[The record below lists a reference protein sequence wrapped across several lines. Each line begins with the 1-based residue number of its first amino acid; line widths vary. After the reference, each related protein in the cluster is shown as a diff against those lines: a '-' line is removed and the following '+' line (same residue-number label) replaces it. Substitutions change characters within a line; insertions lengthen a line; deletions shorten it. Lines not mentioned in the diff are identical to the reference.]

1 MARMDRL
8 ATTQF
13 GHTKV
18 QRGDKRLDDYA
29 IVHLEEWM
37 NSQYQ
42 RRMNTWLYKPTER
55 VLKILVEEIVQ

>member
-1 MARMDRL
+1 MYGQDGQT
-8 ATTQF
+8 TTQY

-18 QRGDKRLDDYA
+18 QRGDKRLPDYA

-42 RRMNTWLYKPTER
+42 RRMCH
-55 VLKILVEEIVQ
+55 V